1 MHKFQFWAKGG
12 DVVDIR
18 KVLEEYDGMF
28 AVKTPDEI
36 GAFLSEHIAEAE
48 MEGDKASLLTLLN
61 EQIGFARDR
70 GRRDEALSGC
80 DKLRTLIDEMGLAGT
95 IHYGK
100 SLLNIANAKRAF
112 GMFAEAED
120 LFAEIERLYVT
131 ILPEGSYDYAPLY
144 NNWSLLALDTGDT
157 ERACDLVRLS
167 LDVVD
172 RYKGA
177 VINQATTRVNLACML
192 MNNENRL
199 SEAEMLV
206 DEAIRLFE
214 SQGGDDYHFAA
225 ALSARG
231 DILMKKQAYSEAADY
246 YSRAAGIVRMYLG
259 DNPKTRALEEKYKH
273 ACSMME

>member
-1 MHKFQFWAKGG
+1 M
-12 DVVDIR
+12 DIR

-28 AVKTPDEI
+28 TVNTPDEI
-36 GAFLSEHIAEAE
+36 GAFISEHVHEAE

-80 DKLRTLIDEMGLAGT
+80 DKLRALIDEMGLAGT

-100 SLLNIANAKRAF
+100 SLLNIANSKRAF
-112 GMFAEAED
+112 GIFAEAED
-120 LFAEIERLYVT
+120 LFAEIEKLYVK

-144 NNWSLLALDTGDT
+144 NNWSLLALDKGDT
-157 ERACDLVRLS
+157 DRACDLVRLS
-167 LDVVD
+167 LDVID
-172 RYKGA
+172 RYEGA

-199 SEAEMLV
+199 AEAKGLV

-214 SQGGDDYHFAA
+214 SQGGNDYHFAA

-231 DILMKKQAYSEAADY
+231 DLLMKEQAYTEAADH

-259 DNPKTRALEEKYKH
+259 DNPKTISLEEKYKH
-273 ACSMME
+273 ACSLME